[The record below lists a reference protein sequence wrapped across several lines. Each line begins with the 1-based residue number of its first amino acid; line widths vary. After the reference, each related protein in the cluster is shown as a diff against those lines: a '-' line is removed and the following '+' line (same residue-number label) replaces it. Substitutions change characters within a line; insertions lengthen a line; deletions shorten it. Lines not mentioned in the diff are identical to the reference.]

1 MSFVPQWIVPFVIVL
16 GVLIFVHEL
25 GHFLM
30 AKRAGVGVLKFS
42 LGFGP
47 KLVGI
52 KRGETEYQIS
62 ALPLGGYVKMIGE
75 DPGDTTPEAA
85 DPQRSFSR
93 KGVGTRALIIL
104 AGPLTNLILPVL
116 LFSGIYMTVGQD
128 YVVPVAGRPDAN
140 SPAAEAGLSPWDR
153 IQAVNGKPITR
164 WEELELPIRMSS
176 GEPVVLTVQRG
187 DRTFEVR
194 LTPRQSKLFD
204 PLGQEHEV
212 WDVGL
217 HPLVL
222 TRVTRVQPGSPAK
235 AAGLQADDQIVAV
248 DGTPVAEW
256 DELSRLIRARP
267 GKPTL
272 LTVER
277 AGKRFE
283 VQVTPSRQEER
294 DASGEVRE
302 VGIIGVLRGEPE
314 VQRDRLNP
322 LRAVV
327 AGVEETIATSV
338 TLVQGVW
345 KIIQGRISPRTIGGP
360 VMIAQVTGEVAQ
372 RGLKNLIN
380 WTALLSI
387 NLAILNLLP
396 IPILD
401 GGHLAFSL
409 IEWLRG
415 KPVSLRKREIAQ
427 QVGFVLLVGLMIFAF
442 YNDIFRLLGRP

>member
-1 MSFVPQWIVPFVIVL
+1 MNFVQLVVSFVVVL

-47 KLVGI
+47 RLVGF
-52 KRGETEYQIS
+52 KRGETEYLIS

-75 DPGDTTPEAA
+75 DPGDTSEAA
-85 DPQRSFSR
+85 SDPARSFSQKR
-93 KGVGTRALIIL
+93 VGTRALIIL

-128 YVVPVAGRPDAN
+128 YVVPLVGRPEAG
-140 SPAAEAGLSPWDR
+140 SPAAEAGLVPRDR
-153 IQAVNGKPITR
+153 IQTVNGKPVSR
-164 WEELELPIRMSS
+164 WEEVELPVRLS
-176 GEPVVLTVQRG
+176 GGAPVALTLQREG
-187 DRTFEVR
+187 KTFDVR
-194 LTPRQSKLFD
+194 LTPRRTKLYD
-204 PLGQEHEV
+204 PLGQEHDG
-212 WDVGL
+212 WDAGL
-217 HPLVL
+217 RPLIPA
-222 TRVTRVQPGSPAK
+222 RVTRVQPGSPARG
-235 AAGLQADDQIVAV
+235 AGLQADDLIVAV
-248 DGTPVAEW
+248 EGAPVAEW
-256 DELSRLIRARP
+256 DELSRAIRARP
-267 GKPTL
+267 GMPTL

-277 AGKRFE
+277 AGTRLE
-283 VQVTPSRQEER
+283 VRVTPERKEEK
-294 DASGEVRE
+294 DAGGETRE

-314 VQRDRLNP
+314 VQRERLNP
-322 LRAVV
+322 FRAVI
-327 AGVEETIATSV
+327 AGVEETITTSV
-338 TLVQGVW
+338 TLVQGIW
-345 KIIQGRISPRTIGGP
+345 KIVQGRISPKTIGGP

-401 GGHLAFSL
+401 GGHLLFSL

-415 KPVSLRKREIAQ
+415 KPVSLRKRELAQ
-427 QVGFVLLVGLMIFAF
+427 QVGFVLLVGLMVFAF

>member
-1 MSFVPQWIVPFVIVL
+1 MNFLLLIVSFVVVL

-47 KLVGI
+47 KVVGV
-52 KRGETEYQIS
+52 KRGETEYLIS

-75 DPGDTTPEAA
+75 DPGDASAEAS
-85 DPQRSFSR
+85 DPARSFSQ
-93 KGVGTRALIIL
+93 KGVGTRSLIIL

-128 YVVPVAGRPDAN
+128 YVVPLVGRPDAN
-140 SPAAEAGLSPWDR
+140 SPAAEAGLLPRDR
-153 IQAVNGKPITR
+153 VQAVNGKSVSR
-164 WEELELPIRMSS
+164 WEEVELPIRLSA
-176 GEPVVLTVQRG
+176 GEPVVLTVERG
-187 DRTFEVR
+187 GKIVEVR
-194 LTPRQSKLFD
+194 LAPRKTKLFD
-204 PLGQEHEV
+204 ALGQGHEV
-212 WDVGL
+212 WDAGL
-217 HPLVL
+217 HPLIPA
-222 TRVTRVQPGSPAK
+222 RVTRVQSGSPAK
-235 AAGLQADDQIVAV
+235 AAGLQSDDLIMAV
-248 DGTPVAEW
+248 EGTPVAEW
-256 DELSRLIRARP
+256 DELSRMIRARP
-267 GKPTL
+267 GMPTV

-277 AGKRFE
+277 EGQRFE
-283 VQVTPSRQEER
+283 VQVTPERKEET
-294 DASGEVRE
+294 DAGGEPRE

-314 VQRDRLNP
+314 VQRERLNP
-322 LRAVV
+322 FRAVL
-327 AGVEETIATSV
+327 AGVEETIETSI
-338 TLVQGVW
+338 TLIQGIW
-345 KIIQGRISPRTIGGP
+345 KIMQGRISAKTIGGP

-401 GGHLAFSL
+401 GGHLLFSL

-442 YNDIFRLLGRP
+442 YNDIFRLLARP

>member
-1 MSFVPQWIVPFVIVL
+1 MNLLQLVVSFVVVL

-47 KLVGI
+47 KLAGV
-52 KRGETEYQIS
+52 KRGETEYLIS

-75 DPGDTTPEAA
+75 DPGDASPEAS
-85 DPQRSFSR
+85 DPARSFSQ
-93 KGVGTRALIIL
+93 KGVGTRSLIIL

-128 YVVPVAGRPDAN
+128 YVVPLVGRPDAN
-140 SPAAEAGLSPWDR
+140 SPAAEAGLLSRDR
-153 IQAVNGKPITR
+153 VQAVNGKGVSR
-164 WEELELPIRMSS
+164 WEEVELPIRLSA
-176 GEPVVLTVQRG
+176 GEPVVLTVQREG
-187 DRTFEVR
+187 KTVEVR
-194 LTPRQSKLFD
+194 LAPRKTKLFD
-204 PLGQEHEV
+204 ALGQEHEV
-212 WDVGL
+212 WDAGL
-217 HPLVL
+217 HPLIPA
-222 TRVTRVQPGSPAK
+222 RVTRVQPGSPAK
-235 AAGLQADDQIVAV
+235 AAGLQSDDLIVAV
-248 DGTPVAEW
+248 EGAPVAEW
-256 DELSRLIRARP
+256 DELSRMIRARP
-267 GKPTL
+267 GMPTV

-277 AGKRFE
+277 GGQRLE
-283 VQVTPSRQEER
+283 VQVTPERKEEK
-294 DASGEVRE
+294 DASGEPRE

-314 VQRDRLNP
+314 VRRERLNP
-322 LRAVV
+322 FRAVI
-327 AGVEETIATSV
+327 AGVEETIETSI
-338 TLVQGVW
+338 TLIQGIW
-345 KIIQGRISPRTIGGP
+345 KIVQGRISPKTIGGP

-401 GGHLAFSL
+401 GGHLLFSL